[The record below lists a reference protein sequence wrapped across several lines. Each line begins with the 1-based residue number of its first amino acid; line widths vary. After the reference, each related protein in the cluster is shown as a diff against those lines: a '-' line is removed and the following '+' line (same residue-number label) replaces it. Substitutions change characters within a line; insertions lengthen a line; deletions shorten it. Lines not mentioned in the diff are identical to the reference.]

1 MSFVEWWNALSLAS
15 QIFYCIAIPA
25 TLVLVIQTILM
36 FFGFDN
42 GEADA
47 DFDADFD
54 ADIDAD
60 ADIDFDTDIDTDIP
74 DDIDFTDASDGVYG
88 DEIADA
94 AELADVEGFDSLRL
108 FTVRGIIAFLVMFG
122 WVGVVMT
129 GAGVKPIITLPV
141 ATVCGFAI
149 MAIVAYLFKSVMKLR
164 SNGTADNR
172 NALGGAGKVYLTIPA
187 SRQGEGKVNI
197 MLQGSYVERNAVT
210 DEGEAIPTGSEII
223 VVGVSGNTTLVVKR
237 K

>member
-1 MSFVEWWNALSLAS
+1 MSFVEWWNALGLAA

-25 TLVLVIQTILM
+25 TLVLVIQTVLM
-36 FFGFDN
+36 FFGFDD
-42 GEADA
+42 GDADA
-47 DFDADFD
+47 DFDVDLDADADLDFDTDFDTDFD

-60 ADIDFDTDIDTDIP
+60 VT
-74 DDIDFTDASDGVYG
+74 DGVYG
-88 DEIADA
+88 DDIADA
-94 AELADVEGFDSLRL
+94 TEMADAAGFDSLRM

-129 GAGVKPIITLPV
+129 EANVNLVITLLTS
-141 ATVCGFAI
+141 TVCGFAI
-149 MAIVAYLFKSVMKLR
+149 MVLVAYIFKAVMKLR
-164 SNGTADNR
+164 SDGTADNR
-172 NALGGAGKVYLTIPA
+172 NALGGAGKVYLTIPP
-187 SRQGEGKVNI
+187 SRQGEGKVNV

-223 VVGVSGNTTLVVKR
+223 VVGVSGQTTLVVKR